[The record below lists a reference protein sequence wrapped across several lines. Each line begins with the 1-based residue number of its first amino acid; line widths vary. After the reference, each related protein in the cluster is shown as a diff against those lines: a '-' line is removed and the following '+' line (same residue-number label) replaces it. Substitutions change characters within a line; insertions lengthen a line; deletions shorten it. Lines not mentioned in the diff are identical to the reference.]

1 MNAFE
6 RAMGVLVAD
15 RNMGVDAEYYVGP
28 WNVRHPMR
36 VIVSRPDQAA
46 AGFQLSSVT
55 ETAIITVA
63 VAGFPEQPVKGG
75 FFDVGGDV
83 YRVEQAERDET
94 RAAWRCEC
102 KPC

>member
-1 MNAFE
+1 VNAFD
-6 RAMGVLVAD
+6 RAMGALVAD
-15 RNMGVDAEYYVGP
+15 RNMGLEAEYYLDLSS
-28 WNVRHPMR
+28 VRHAMR
-36 VIVSRPDQAA
+36 AIVSRPDQAA

-55 ETAIITVA
+55 DTAIITVA

-75 FFDVGGDV
+75 YFDVGGDV

>member
-1 MNAFE
+1 VNAFDA
-6 RAMGVLVAD
+6 AMAVLLTD
-15 RNMGVDAEYYVGP
+15 PNLGTDAEYYVAP
-28 WNVRHPMR
+28 WNVRHPLR
-36 VIVSRPDQAA
+36 VIVSRPDLAA
-46 AGFQLSSVT
+46 AGFQLSTVN

-63 VAGFPEQPVKGG
+63 VAGFPEQPIKGG

-94 RAAWRCEC
+94 RTAWRCEC